1 MSKERIHI
9 IDGLDMGLRNRTAIY
24 VLDETDLT
32 LIETGPSASGKY
44 IEAGLKNLGFKL
56 EDVKNIIVTHIHLDH
71 AGGAGQLLEQCPNAK
86 VFVHHK
92 GARHLV
98 DPSRLIAGAKAVYR
112 DKFEPLFAPVIAI
125 PEERLVSVE
134 EGDTLTI
141 SEHCTLQFWDTPG
154 HANHHLSIYDPVSH
168 TLFTGDTVGIRYQ
181 QLIDDGIHFYL
192 PSTSPNQFDPNKM
205 MASIKRMQAAD
216 LKGLYFGHYGMS
228 SNVSDVYEQVE
239 KWLEIFLRE
248 AQDVF
253 EQGGNATMLK
263 ERLYQLVMN
272 ALLEEGVKPSHEVFS
287 IIQLDL
293 EVSAMGLLDYLAKK
307 SSV

>member
-9 IDGLDMGLRNRTAIY
+9 IDGFDMGLRNRTAIY

-44 IEAGLKNLGFKL
+44 IEAGLKRLGFKL
-56 EDVKNIIVTHIHLDH
+56 EDIKNIIVTHIHLDH
-71 AGGAGQLLEQCPNAK
+71 AGGVGQLLEKCPNAK

-141 SEHCTLQFWDTPG
+141 SEHCTLHFWDTPG
-154 HANHHLSIYDPVSH
+154 HANHHLSIFDPVSQ

-205 MASIKRMQAAD
+205 RASIKRMQETK

-253 EQGGNATMLK
+253 EQDGNATMLK

-272 ALLEEGVKPSHEVFS
+272 ALLEKGVKPSHEVFS

-307 SSV
+307 SPV